1 MSTNAI
7 TASGSTTS
15 NSSTTASTTS
25 TTSTADASSSLG
37 KDDFLKLL
45 VTQMQYQ
52 DPLKPMDD
60 TQFISQMAQFSSL
73 EQMQNLNSSSQ
84 ISQAAS
90 MIGMNVTWTDTANKV
105 QSGIVSSVTIVKNV
119 PQLLVGSVSVA
130 LNQVSSIG
138 AATTKG

>member
-1 MSTNAI
+1 MSTNPI

-15 NSSTTASTTS
+15 NSSATS
-25 TTSTADASSSLG
+25 STANASSSLG

-73 EQMQNLNSSSQ
+73 EQMQNLNASSQ

-119 PQLLVGSVSVA
+119 PQLLVGTTSVA
-130 LNQVSSIG
+130 LDQVTSIG
-138 AATTKG
+138 VPTTKG